1 MLNEK
6 MDIIK
11 HLIKQNEYKI
21 PIFNEVKSL
30 IEINELFPIE
40 QLQSNNPLLT
50 ISGQDEGMLNVSS
63 DKTNSNQIYDN
74 NNMDGELT
82 EKTKTT
88 QYQTIIQDIN
98 IKEIVDEI
106 YKIFSDMSYYDYNN
120 VAELYNKF
128 KDYCLI

>member
-1 MLNEK
+1 

-120 VAELYNKF
+120 VTELYNKF

>member
-1 MLNEK
+1 

-30 IEINELFPIE
+30 IEINALFPIE
-40 QLQSNNPLLT
+40 QPYSNIPLLT
-50 ISGQDEGMLNVSS
+50 ISAQEEGMLYVSS

-120 VAELYNKF
+120 VTELYNKF

>member
-1 MLNEK
+1 

-120 VAELYNKF
+120 VVELYYKF